1 MRNKIIIIDYPTEMT
16 FITRKDFKDNTD
28 RTNHLRSVLRKKQ
41 IESPNHDYNDYVVEF
56 HQVLEGSSEY
66 WIVGS

>member
-1 MRNKIIIIDYPTEMT
+1 MRNKIIIIDYPIEMT

-28 RTNHLRSVLRKKQ
+28 RTNHLRNVLRKKQ

-56 HQVLEGSSEY
+56 HQELEGSSEY

>member
-1 MRNKIIIIDYPTEMT
+1 MRNKIIVIDYPVEMT
-16 FITRKDFKDNTD
+16 FITRKDFKTNTD
-28 RTNHLRSVLRKKQ
+28 RTKHLRSILRKNR

-56 HQVLEGSSEY
+56 HQQMEDDSEY